1 MAQVFNS
8 GEVARLRR
16 IAVQLAKVDAKPA
29 ADVGNVMD
37 SPANKMVEMVVRIAA
52 ARHGGSMGGGSMG
65 GSIQTANI
73 FTERARKALR
83 NLTNDSARQLLLDAV
98 EDPEMFKELLRTPA
112 SIRLSGPK
120 KSRLAPYLIGD
131 RAAVAQD

>member
-1 MAQVFNS
+1 MHSAMAQVFNS

-52 ARHGGSMGGGSMG
+52 ARHGGSMGAGRWVVASKPPT
-65 GSIQTANI
+65 SSQN
-73 FTERARKALR
+73 ALGR
-83 NLTNDSARQLLLDAV
+83 HCV
-98 EDPEMFKELLRTPA
+98 
-112 SIRLSGPK
+112 I
-120 KSRLAPYLIGD
+120 
-131 RAAVAQD
+131 